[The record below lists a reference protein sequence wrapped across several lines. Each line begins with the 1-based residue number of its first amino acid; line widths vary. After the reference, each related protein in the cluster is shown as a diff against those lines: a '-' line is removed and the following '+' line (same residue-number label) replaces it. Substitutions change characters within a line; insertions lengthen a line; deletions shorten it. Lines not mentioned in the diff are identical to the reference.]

1 MNENFPENIPENIE
15 DELRRRLRAVDP
27 PEGFVER
34 LRAALPPEQR
44 TAAVERLRAALPAE
58 QRPTVVALNP
68 RAARPVRQF
77 GLPAALA
84 ASLLGAVFFGMHV
97 ANERVIE
104 EQKGI
109 AASQQLMQA
118 LRVTSQKLDLAY
130 EAVNNPPAAGDEENR
145 S

>member
-1 MNENFPENIPENIE
+1 MNENFPQNIE

-27 PEGFVER
+27 PEGFIER

-44 TAAVERLRAALPAE
+44 TAAIERLRAALPAD
-58 QRPTVVALNP
+58 QRPTVVALYP

-97 ANERVIE
+97 ANERTFRE
-104 EQKGI
+104 EQEGI

-130 EAVNNPPAAGDEENR
+130 EAVNHPPDAGDEENR

>member
-1 MNENFPENIPENIE
+1 MNENFANEFER
-15 DELRRRLRAVDP
+15 ELRRRLRPVEA
-27 PEGFVER
+27 PEGFAER
-34 LRAALPPEQR
+34 LMAALPPEKKS
-44 TAAVERLRAALPAE
+44 
-58 QRPTVVALNP
+58 TVVAFIP
-68 RAARPVRQF
+68 KASRPVRQF
-77 GLPAALA
+77 GVPAALA
-84 ASLLGAVFFGMHV
+84 ASLLGAVLFGMHV

-130 EAVNNPPAAGDEENR
+130 EAVNNPPTAGDEENR